1 MENKN
6 FSEIFADIKK
16 NLSIYLE
23 RKFTWYTLVGF
34 EKLARLVTILT
45 SNLIIFLF
53 FLISLMFFSVGA
65 AWIIG
70 KHAESMEIGFFVIG
84 GIYFLLMF
92 ILMIFR
98 KRIFSAFVI
107 QVLANIFFKDEDDDL
122 NDKKY

>member
-23 RKFTWYTLVGF
+23 RKLTWYTLLGF
-34 EKLARLVTILT
+34 EKVARLVTILT

-65 AWIIG
+65 AWMIG
-70 KHAESMEIGFFVIG
+70 KQAGSMETGFFVVG
-84 GIYFLLMF
+84 GFYLLLMF

-98 KRIFSAFVI
+98 KRIFSSFVI
-107 QVLANIFFKDEDDDL
+107 QVLSTIFFKDEDEDP